1 MMKYITPTLTALK
14 SKTEIDVQSCLKHYD
29 FLINA
34 GIDGVAIFGSSGE
47 FPHLAVE
54 ERKSLIS
61 AAIKHIDRRM
71 QVLIGT
77 GDMRVEECVA
87 MSNFAFEQGADG
99 VMVVGP
105 WYFALTDADVMSYF
119 GAVAEQVRGKVYIYN
134 YPDRTGY
141 TISPSVVLELARR
154 YPNIVGIKDTIPDM
168 AHTVELIQ
176 TVKGNLPSFEVLSG
190 FDHNFASNVLAGGDG
205 CIAAVSNVR
214 PDLCVAWRDAMKAR
228 DFDGTMKYQQ
238 LFNRIMGVYG
248 FSSPFMAAMKG
259 LLVDAGIFASAAVAS
274 PYQEATSAQMF
285 AVREFMRGF

>member
-1 MMKYITPTLTALK
+1 MKYITPTLTALK

-47 FPHLAVE
+47 FPHLSVE

-141 TISPSVVLELARR
+141 SISPSVVLELARR
-154 YPNIVGIKDTIPDM
+154 YPNIWVSRTPFPTWRTRLSLSRPSRATFPRLKCS
-168 AHTVELIQ
+168 AVLI
-176 TVKGNLPSFEVLSG
+176 TTLRPTSWLAATAALPLFPTCAPTCVW
-190 FDHNFASNVLAGGDG
+190 AG
-205 CIAAVSNVR
+205 
-214 PDLCVAWRDAMKAR
+214 AM
-228 DFDGTMKYQQ
+228 
-238 LFNRIMGVYG
+238 
-248 FSSPFMAAMKG
+248 P
-259 LLVDAGIFASAAVAS
+259 
-274 PYQEATSAQMF
+274 
-285 AVREFMRGF
+285 